1 MILAAAAIA
10 MPSQAQ
16 KKVNLNK
23 GDVKVETVELNDGDY
38 IAMAVL
44 RACPHSVRWRS
55 RTLPQQRT
63 ASSTPSSQKTKTSL
77 ATRW

>member
-23 GDVKVETVELNDGDY
+23 GDVKRPWSLT
-38 IAMAVL
+38 MA
-44 RACPHSVRWRS
+44 
-55 RTLPQQRT
+55 TT
-63 ASSTPSSQKTKTSL
+63 
-77 ATRW
+77 

>member
-38 IAMAVL
+38 IAIGRPEGV
-44 RACPHSVRWRS
+44 P
-55 RTLPQQRT
+55 T
-63 ASSTPSSQKTKTSL
+63 
-77 ATRW
+77 